1 MELQPPIRGLFYAL
15 NALVDADNTGKPVF
29 VHILFVRCRIGG
41 EENIRCEITQLGG
54 LAEGGS
60 LFLHLSFNNAMQFIR
75 PEHISVGKVSY
86 QPFLLLS
93 IKLEDELKAG
103 QSNISSGTE
112 FEVLSWLRDGSL
124 RSPQPS

>member
-15 NALVDADNTGKPVF
+15 NALVDAHNTGKPVF
-29 VHILFVRCRIGG
+29 FHILVVRLSNWRRREHPLRNHTIGG
-41 EENIRCEITQLGG
+41 CGG
-54 LAEGGS
+54 GGS